1 MRIAD
6 VMTRD
11 LPTIGPTGSI
21 RDAAR
26 EMSRSKIRALPVCDG
41 PQLVGIVTDW
51 DVVRALATDGD
62 PSSQPLADFMSAELV
77 ALPPDATF
85 AEAAEVMAENRV
97 HHLLVRDGD
106 RLAGM
111 VHLDVEWSQLS
122 GAVGPPT
129 ASFAVSIY

>member
-11 LPTIGPTGSI
+11 LPTADPQASI

-26 EMSRSKIRALPVCDG
+26 EMRRTGMKALPVCDG
-41 PQLVGIVTDW
+41 PRLVGIVTDW
-51 DVVRALATDGD
+51 DLVEALAGEDD
-62 PSSQPLADFMSAELV
+62 PSGQSLADFMSTDLV
-77 ALPPDATF
+77 AVPPDATLTD
-85 AEAAEVMAENRV
+85 AAEVMAEREV

-106 RLAGM
+106 RLEGM

-122 GAVGPPT
+122 SAGGSPV
-129 ASFAVSIY
+129 ASFTAAI

>member
-11 LPTIGPTGSI
+11 LPTADPQDSI

-26 EMSRSKIRALPVCDG
+26 EMRRSGIRALPVCDG
-41 PQLVGIVTDW
+41 ARLVGIVTDW
-51 DVVRALATDGD
+51 DLVEALAEEADAPGR
-62 PSSQPLADFMSAELV
+62 SVADFMSTDLV
-77 ALPPDATF
+77 AVPPDATLTD
-85 AEAAEVMAENRV
+85 AAEVMAEREV

-106 RLAGM
+106 RLEGM

-122 GAVGPPT
+122 SAGGPPV
-129 ASFAVSIY
+129 ASFTAAI

>member
-11 LPTIGPTGSI
+11 LPTADSHASI

-26 EMSRSKIRALPVCDG
+26 EMRRSGIRALPVCDSG
-41 PQLVGIVTDW
+41 RLVGIVTDW
-51 DVVRALATDGD
+51 DLVEALAEEADAPGR
-62 PSSQPLADFMSAELV
+62 SVADFMSTDLV
-77 ALPPDATF
+77 AVPPDATLTD
-85 AEAAEVMAENRV
+85 AAEVMAEREV

-106 RLAGM
+106 RLEGM

-122 GAVGPPT
+122 SAGGPPV
-129 ASFAVSIY
+129 ASFTAAI

>member
-11 LPTIGPTGSI
+11 LPTVDPKSSI

-26 EMSRSKIRALPVCDG
+26 EMCRSGIRALPVCDG
-41 PQLVGIVTDW
+41 PRLVGIVTDW
-51 DVVRALATDGD
+51 DVVRAFAADGD
-62 PSSQPLADFMSAELV
+62 PASQPLADFMSTDLV
-77 ALPPDATF
+77 AAPPDATF
-85 AEAAEVMAENRV
+85 AEAAEAMADQRV
-97 HHLLVRDGD
+97 HHLLVCEGD

-122 GAVGPPT
+122 GAVGSPA
-129 ASFAVSIY
+129 ASFTAPI